1 MNIKETIALIK
12 ENPRAYSSINDDEQ
26 NNLFT
31 PSWGVNPGFRK
42 LYDQLDELIPLEG
55 KVPFSRSKNKA
66 LEKLRVAGNL
76 VYDLFNNGLGNRRS
90 QFQGFFGWAPYTR
103 GGMTSSQFEEAER
116 KLEPVITRIIIDA
129 AKEQGIS

>member
-1 MNIKETIALIK
+1 MLTVKETIAFMA
-12 ENPRAYSSINDDEQ
+12 ESPYTGNAQ
-26 NNLFT
+26 GNLFKS
-31 PSWGVNPGFRK
+31 SWGVNPGFKHLQEK
-42 LYDQLDELIPLEG
+42 LDDLIPLQG
-55 KVPFSRSKNKA
+55 RVPHSRSKNKA
-66 LEKLRVAGNL
+66 LEKFRVASNL
-76 VYDLFNNGLGNRRS
+76 AYDLFNNGLGNRRS

>member
-1 MNIKETIALIK
+1 MLTVKETIAFMA
-12 ENPRAYSSINDDEQ
+12 ESPYTGNAQ
-26 NNLFT
+26 GNLFKS
-31 PSWGVNPGFRK
+31 SWGVNPGFKHLQEK
-42 LYDQLDELIPLEG
+42 LDDLIPLQG
-55 KVPFSRSKNKA
+55 RVPHSRSKNKA
-66 LEKLRVAGNL
+66 LEKFRVASNL
-76 VYDLFNNGLGNRRS
+76 AYDLFNNGLGNKRS